1 MKLTVSKLRT
11 IIAEE
16 VRRVMEASGSA
27 PDDYYAPYA
36 EALMAVE
43 PDTPEH
49 LEALQ
54 AFVDA
59 FEATISDEAIAD
71 AGDPDIGAI
80 DREVAK
86 AIASLEA
93 AGLDD
98 SDGNITALSNVLTNT
113 AIVKKNAAHV
123 KARRARV
130 AARRGR

>member
-1 MKLTVSKLRT
+1 MKLTVSQLRR
-11 IIAEE
+11 IISEE
-16 VRRVMEASGSA
+16 VRRVVEASGSG

-36 EALMAVE
+36 EAVMAHE
-43 PDTPEH
+43 DGTPEH

-54 AFVDA
+54 AFMDA
-59 FEATISDEAIAD
+59 FDASISDEAIAD
-71 AGDPDIGAI
+71 ASDPDIGAV

-98 SDGNITALSNVLTNT
+98 SDGNITAMSNLLTNT

-123 KARRARV
+123 KARRAAA